1 MPEVVPGAINI
12 RVTKQTKKKQVKDTD
27 DKEVEQVTLNEP
39 VPSTS
44 HSNTN
49 HNAIMAALN
58 NIQEAQKKQRDEVKS
73 LSERIDHIENYE
85 YDNEYENYDD
95 DYQEQDEGEKNE
107 GITEPPPKK
116 NKDKILI
123 TTLVGFHLWLKD
135 VKFRKCVIVR

>member
-1 MPEVVPGAINI
+1 MIQSPNLGLLMPEVVPGAINI

-58 NIQEAQKKQRDEVKS
+58 NIQEAQKKQGDEVKS

-116 NKDKILI
+116 TK
-123 TTLVGFHLWLKD
+123 T
-135 VKFRKCVIVR
+135 RY